1 MWTTEETNVIKS
13 IYPNGS
19 KEEILEALPNR
30 TWHQIQLKANKM
42 EIYRRNDYYSKEDEE
57 FILANYLTMK
67 SGKLSK
73 ILGRSSRT
81 IERKAK
87 LLGLSKQE
95 KWSKTEI
102 NILKSFYRNLT
113 IEEIHREKIKNR
125 TVSSIYSKAK
135 SIGLMNT
142 KPRYTNISNTK
153 LLDILLNFY
162 IKYGRT
168 PTKDELG
175 RYSLPS
181 YHIYVKRFG
190 NYSNACKLSGI
201 PINTGIFNFK
211 IQYSKNGD
219 LCWSNM
225 EKAITDFFIDNNI
238 YFEKEIRYSSF
249 CPKGDTGYSRCD
261 WILEDGTVVE
271 YFGMMKIDKY
281 KEVYKK
287 KVNLCKINK
296 VNLIELFEKDVHNL
310 YNIFYAYIR

>member
-1 MWTTEETNVIKS
+1 
-13 IYPNGS
+13 
-19 KEEILEALPNR
+19 
-30 TWHQIQLKANKM
+30 
-42 EIYRRNDYYSKEDEE
+42 
-57 FILANYLTMK
+57 
-67 SGKLSK
+67 
-73 ILGRSSRT
+73 
-81 IERKAK
+81 
-87 LLGLSKQE
+87 
-95 KWSKTEI
+95 
-102 NILKSFYRNLT
+102 
-113 IEEIHREKIKNR
+113 
-125 TVSSIYSKAK
+125 
-135 SIGLMNT
+135 MNT